1 MTVFEI
7 LKFNR
12 ELIKR
17 LVRIGFKPD
26 DCRYIDLYDEYER
39 MKESGDKVTYI
50 VMHLSAKYG
59 VCERKVYGII
69 KRFGRDRTADA
80 V

>member
-17 LVRIGFKPD
+17 LVRIGFRPD

-39 MKESGDKVTYI
+39 MKESGDKVSYI
-50 VMHLSAKYG
+50 VMHLSDKYG

-69 KRFGRDRTADA
+69 KRFGRDCTADA

>member
-17 LVRIGFKPD
+17 LVRIGFRPD

-59 VCERKVYGII
+59 VCERKVYDII
-69 KRFGRDRTADA
+69 KRFGSDCTADA